1 MTLRSLLAG
10 GCCMAALVAMPSLA
24 AAQTETAP
32 VTTQADT
39 AIGDPVA
46 SAKLAA
52 DVGRDNTSAAGSGD
66 VVVTGTRITRP
77 NTRSAAP
84 IVTTTAFDIAAQ
96 GATTIE
102 EVVNRLP
109 QVQVNSEQNFS
120 DSEGRQRIKLRSLGY
135 ERTLTLIDGLRI
147 GLPNTVDV
155 GIIPNALVERIDV
168 LTGGA
173 SSVYGSDAISGV
185 VNFILKKNFEG
196 IRIDANYSFF
206 NHDNGSNAVTAAAER
221 AGFNSSNGLTN
232 DGGRSDISLAAGVNL
247 FDNRVNFSSFINY
260 RQSDL
265 VQLVDRSNSVCEVTQ
280 PSNTAPLSCTRASYT
295 PAGTIIPQSGPRAGQ
310 QLVNNPN
317 GNGTFIPI
325 NSGPPGT
332 SANPYDDWAFQ
343 RPFERVNV
351 GGFLSAELTDDIEL
365 YANALFYRDKS
376 YNTQLNRTFSYTAYG
391 NGDVPFQVNCD
402 NPFLSGA
409 QRGDLCGTNAG
420 VAGQFAPIDVRYR
433 FDGQPLVQQKFTNE
447 GYRIVAGLRGR
458 GLNDVWTYDVAGMI
472 SRARLDTIDVPFAQF
487 ANINRSLD
495 VVNVGGVPTC
505 RAVVNGSDPNC
516 VPFNAFAPF
525 NKDQALNQYLYGGA
539 TGGISTRIPRLMQ
552 FLGTISGDLGK
563 YGITS
568 PLAEQG
574 LAVAIS
580 AEYRDEMERT
590 DVNQVFIDNNGGQ
603 NQRVTQNILEANA
616 EIQAPLVE
624 NQSWTRLLQ
633 VNGGY
638 RVSKYNRLDNR
649 FTTWKIEGL
658 WSPIE
663 DVTFRAS
670 YNKAQAAPGVG
681 AAANAANVTWN
692 QGFYADPCAPR
703 IDPANPSGPRLAPIA
718 TQAQCGNTGL
728 PANLY
733 GSASLICPNDACTVR
748 EGGFNL
754 KPETAYT
761 KTFGVVL
768 RPRFIPGLVVSAD
781 RWLIDLEDQL
791 VFLQPQD
798 LINECLNTGLEYFCS
813 GIVRNAGSGT
823 LSSPAGSR
831 PAAGWV
837 ARGSSNGYKEQSYG
851 WDFQGQYNVRLGG
864 AGSLDVSFNGT
875 LMTRNGGQASPAAI
889 KRNCTGYFGS
899 GCGES
904 MPRWAHQLR
913 ATWFAPERI
922 ANVSV
927 NLRHRS
933 GMPTT
938 FYAPADTGIPV
949 QDESARRD
957 QYPGIA
963 AYDWIDLAVGFDI
976 NKRMTFRIAANNL
989 FDRDPPLV
997 PDSRS
1002 RIGLLRGNTIMG
1014 YDLLGRQIVAGV
1026 SLKL

>member
-1 MTLRSLLAG
+1 MLKKTLLAG
-10 GCCMAALVAMPSLA
+10 GCCMAALVAMPLPA
-24 AAQTETAP
+24 MAQTDPAP
-32 VTTQADT
+32 AT

-52 DVGRDNTSAAGSGD
+52 DVGRDTTTASNDPQD

-147 GLPNTVDV
+147 GLPNSLDV
-155 GIIPNALVERIDV
+155 SIIPNALVERIDV

-173 SSVYGSDAISGV
+173 SSVYGSDAVAGV

-196 IRIDANYSFF
+196 IRIDANYNFF
-206 NHDNGSNAVTAAAER
+206 NHDNTANDVTAAARR
-221 AGFNSSNGLTN
+221 AGFASPNGLTN
-232 DGGRSDISLAAGVNL
+232 DGGRSDLSIAAGTSL
-247 FDNRVNFSSFINY
+247 FDGRVRFSSFLNY
-260 RQSDL
+260 RQSNL
-265 VQLVDRSNSVCEVTQ
+265 VKLGDRSYSICEVLQ
-280 PSNTAPLSCTRASYT
+280 SSNTAPLGCSRASYT
-295 PAGTIIPQSGPRAGQ
+295 PAGTIIPQSGSRAGQ

-325 NSGPPGT
+325 NSGPSGS
-332 SANPYDDWAFQ
+332 SANPYDDFAFQ

-351 GGFLSAELTDDIEL
+351 GGFLTAEITDEIEL

-376 YNTQLNRTFSYTAYG
+376 YNTQLNRTLSYSAFGSDPYR
-391 NGDVPFQVNCD
+391 VNCD
-402 NPFLSGA
+402 NPFLSA
-409 QRGDLCGTNAG
+409 SQRTTLCGANAG
-420 VAGQFAPIDVRYR
+420 VAGQFAPLDVRYR
-433 FDGQPLVQQKFTNE
+433 FDGLPLTRQEFTNE
-447 GYRIVAGLRGR
+447 GYRIVAGLRGKA
-458 GLNDVWTYDVAGMI
+458 LNDVWTYDVAGMI
-472 SRARLDTIDVPFAQF
+472 SRAQLTTIDFPFA
-487 ANINRSLD
+487 APERVNRSLD
-495 VVNVGGVPTC
+495 VVSVGGVPTC
-505 RAVVNGSDPNC
+505 RSVVNGSDPRC
-516 VPFNAFAPF
+516 VPFNAFLPF
-525 NKDQALNQYLYGGA
+525 NKDKATNDYLYGGA
-539 TGGISTRIPRLMQ
+539 TGGISTRIPRMLQ
-552 FLGTISGDLGK
+552 FLATTSGDLGK

-574 LAVAIS
+574 VAIALG
-580 AEYRDEMERT
+580 AEYRSEMDRT
-590 DVNQVFIDNNGGQ
+590 DPNAIFIENNGGEAT
-603 NQRVTQNILEANA
+603 RVTQNILEANA
-616 EIQAPLVE
+616 EVQVPLVE
-624 NQSWTRLLQ
+624 NQSWTKLLQ

-638 RVSKYNRLDNR
+638 RVSKYNLLADR
-649 FTTWKIEGL
+649 FTTWKVEGL

-663 DVTFRAS
+663 DISFRGS

-681 AAANAANVTWN
+681 AAANAANIFWN
-692 QGFYADPCAPR
+692 QGFYSDPCAPR
-703 IDPANPSGPRLAPIA
+703 IDPANPTGPRLAPSA
-718 TQAQCGNTGL
+718 TQAQCANTGL

-733 GSASLICPNDACTVR
+733 GSATLICPNDACTVR

-754 KPETAYT
+754 APETAYT
-761 KTFGVVL
+761 KTFGIVL
-768 RPRFIPGLVVSAD
+768 RPRFIPGLVVSVD

-791 VFLQPQD
+791 DFLQPQNI
-798 LINECLNTGLEYFCS
+798 INECLTTGLDYFCR
-813 GIVRNAGSGT
+813 GIVRNPGTGT
-823 LSSPAGSR
+823 LSSAPASR
-831 PAAGWV
+831 PATGWV
-837 ARGSSNGYKEQSYG
+837 ARGSANGYRSQSHG
-851 WDFQGQYNVRLGG
+851 WDFQGQYNVRLGN
-864 AGSLDVSFNGT
+864 AGSLDVGFNGT
-875 LMTRNGGQASPAAI
+875 LMTRVGSQSSPTAVA
-889 KRNCTGYFGS
+889 RDCTGYFGS

-904 MPRWAHQLR
+904 LPRWAHQMR
-913 ATWFAPERI
+913 VTWFAPERV

-927 NLRHRS
+927 NWRHR
-933 GMPTT
+933 GPMPLT
-938 FYAPADTGIPV
+938 FYSPADTGIPR

-957 QYPGIA
+957 QYPGIG
-963 AYDWIDLAVGFDI
+963 AYNWIDLAVGFDI
-976 NKRMTFRIAANNL
+976 NKRMSFRIAANNL

-1002 RIGLLRGNTIMG
+1002 TIGLLRGNTIMG

>member
-1 MTLRSLLAG
+1 MLKKTLLAG

-24 AAQTETAP
+24 LA
-32 VTTQADT
+32 QADPAPAT

-52 DVGRDNTSAAGSGD
+52 DVGRDTTTASDGAQD

-77 NTRSAAP
+77 NNRSAAP

-135 ERTLTLIDGLRI
+135 ERTLMLIDGLRI
-147 GLPNTVDV
+147 GLPNSVDV

-173 SSVYGSDAISGV
+173 SSVYGSDAVAGV

-206 NHDNGSNAVTAAAER
+206 NHDNAANAVTDAARR
-221 AGFNSSNGLTN
+221 AGFNSPNGLTN
-232 DGGRSDISLAAGVNL
+232 DGGRSDISLAAGTNL
-247 FDNRVNFSSFINY
+247 FDGRVNFTSFINY
-260 RQSDL
+260 RQSNL
-265 VQLVDRSNSVCEVTQ
+265 VKLGDRSYSICEVLQ
-280 PSNTAPLSCTRASYT
+280 SSNTAPLGCSRASYT
-295 PAGTIIPQSGPRAGQ
+295 PAGTIIVRPGTSTAL

-325 NSGPPGT
+325 NSGPSGS
-332 SANPYDDWAFQ
+332 SANPYDDFASQ
-343 RPFERVNV
+343 RAFERVNV
-351 GGFLSAELTDDIEL
+351 GGFLTAEITDQIEL

-376 YNTQLNRTFSYTAYG
+376 YNTQLNRTLSYSAFG
-391 NGDVPFQVNCD
+391 NDPYRVNCD
-402 NPFLSGA
+402 NPFLSA
-409 QRGDLCGTNAG
+409 SQATTLCGANAG
-420 VAGQFAPIDVRYR
+420 VAGQFAPLDVRYR
-433 FDGQPLVQQKFTNE
+433 FDGLPLTRQQFTNE
-447 GYRIVAGLRGR
+447 GYRIVAGLRGKAL
-458 GLNDVWTYDVAGMI
+458 GDAWTYDVAGMI
-472 SRARLDTIDVPFAQF
+472 SRAQLTTIDFPFA
-487 ANINRSLD
+487 APERVNRSLD
-495 VVNVGGVPTC
+495 VVNVGGTPTC
-505 RAVVNGSDPNC
+505 RSVVNGSDPRC
-516 VPFNAFAPF
+516 VPFNAFVPF
-525 NKDQALNQYLYGGA
+525 NKDQATNNYLYGGA
-539 TGGISTRIPRLMQ
+539 TGGISKRIPRLMQ

-574 LAVAIS
+574 VAVALG
-580 AEYRDEMERT
+580 AEYRDEMDRT
-590 DVNQVFIDNNGGQ
+590 DPNAIFIENNGGEAV
-603 NQRVTQNILEANA
+603 RVTQNILEANV
-616 EIQAPLVE
+616 EVQAPLVE

-638 RVSKYNRLDNR
+638 RLSKYNRLDNR
-649 FTTWKIEGL
+649 FTTWKVEGL
-658 WSPIE
+658 WSPVE
-663 DVTFRAS
+663 DITFRAS

-681 AAANAANVTWN
+681 AAAGAANVFWN

-703 IDPANPSGPRLAPIA
+703 VDPNNPTGPRLAPA
-718 TQAQCGNTGL
+718 FSQAQCANTGL

-733 GSASLICPNDACTVR
+733 GSTTLICPNDACTVR

-754 KPETAYT
+754 TPETAYT

-768 RPRFIPGLVVSAD
+768 RPRFIPGLVVSVD

-798 LINECLNTGLEYFCS
+798 IINECLNTGLDYFCR
-813 GIVRNAGSGT
+813 GIVRNPGTGT
-823 LSSPAGSR
+823 LSSSPATR
-831 PAAGWV
+831 PATGWV

-851 WDFQGQYNVRLGG
+851 WDFQGQYNVGLGG
-864 AGSLDVSFNGT
+864 AGLLDVSFNGT
-875 LMTRNGGQASPAAI
+875 LMTRNGGQASPNAVR
-889 KRNCTGYFGS
+889 RNCTGYFGS

-904 MPRWAHQLR
+904 LPRWAHQMR
-913 ATWFAPERI
+913 VTWFAPERV

-927 NLRHRS
+927 NWRHR
-933 GMPTT
+933 GAMPTT
-938 FYAPADTGIPV
+938 FYAPADTGIPA
-949 QDESARRD
+949 QDESQRRD
-957 QYPGIA
+957 QYPGIG
-963 AYDWIDLAVGFDI
+963 AYNWIDVALGFDI
-976 NKRMTFRIAANNL
+976 SKRMAFRIAANNL

-997 PDSRS
+997 PDSRA

>member
-1 MTLRSLLAG
+1 MTMRKMLAG
-10 GCCMAALVAMPSLA
+10 GCCVAALMAMPTMA
-24 AAQTETAP
+24 AAQTETPPA
-32 VTTQADT
+32 TL
-39 AIGDPVA
+39 IGDPVA
-46 SAKLAA
+46 SAKLAG
-52 DVGRDNTSAAGSGD
+52 DIGRTQEAPSGQD
-66 VVVTGTRITRP
+66 VVVTGTRIVRP
-77 NTRSAAP
+77 NNRSAAP

-135 ERTLTLIDGLRI
+135 ERTLMLIDGLRI

-173 SSVYGSDAISGV
+173 SSVYGSDAVSGV
-185 VNFILKKNFEG
+185 VNFILKKNFSG

-206 NHDNGSNAVTAAAER
+206 NHNNSANAVTEAARR
-221 AGFNSSNGLTN
+221 AGFASPDGLSN
-232 DGGRSDISLAAGVNL
+232 DGGRSDISLAAGTNL
-247 FDNRVNFSSFINY
+247 FDGRVNLSSFINY
-260 RQSDL
+260 RQSSL
-265 VQLVDRSNSVCEVTQ
+265 VKLGDRSTAVCEVTQ
-280 PSNTAPLSCTRASYT
+280 SANNAPLGCNRASFT

-317 GNGTFIPI
+317 GDGTFIPI
-325 NSGPPGT
+325 NSGPSGA
-332 SANPYDDWAFQ
+332 SANPYDDHAFQ

-351 GGFLSAELTDDIEL
+351 GGFLTAEITSDIEL

-376 YNTQLNRTFSYTAYG
+376 YNTVLNRTFNFGAYG
-391 NGDVPFQVNCD
+391 SDPYQVNCD
-402 NPFLSGA
+402 NPFLSA
-409 QRGDLCGTNAG
+409 SQRTDLCGVNAG
-420 VAGQFAPIDVRYR
+420 VAGQYAPIDVRYR
-433 FDGQPLVQQKFTNE
+433 FDGLPLVRSKFTNE
-447 GYRIVAGLRGR
+447 GYRIVAGLRGK
-458 GLNDVWTYDVAGMI
+458 GLNDVWSYDVAAMI
-472 SRARLDTIDVPFAQF
+472 SRARLDTIDQPFAQF
-487 ANINRSLD
+487 ANVNRSLD

-505 RAVVNGSDPNC
+505 RSVVNGSDPNC

-525 NKDQALNQYLYGGA
+525 NKDQALNDYLYGA
-539 TGGISTRIPRLMQ
+539 ASGGISTRIPRLLQ
-552 FLGTISGDLGK
+552 FLATTSGDLGK

-568 PLAEQG
+568 PFAEQG
-574 LAVAIS
+574 VAVALG
-580 AEYRDEMERT
+580 AEYREEMERT
-590 DVNQVFIDNNGGQ
+590 VVNQIFIDNNGGQ
-603 NQRVTQNILEANA
+603 NQRVTQNIFEANA

-633 VNGGY
+633 FNGGY
-638 RVSKYNRLDNR
+638 RVSKYNRLENR

-658 WSPIE
+658 WSPVE
-663 DVTFRAS
+663 DITFRAS

-681 AAANAANVTWN
+681 AAAGASNIFWN

-703 IDPANPSGPRLAPIA
+703 VDTNNPSGPRLAPLYSA
-718 TQAQCGNTGL
+718 AQCANTGL

-733 GSASLICPNDACTVR
+733 GSATLICPNDACTVR

-768 RPRFIPGLVVSAD
+768 RPRFIPGLTVSVD

-791 VFLQPQD
+791 TFVQPQD
-798 LINECLNTGLEYFCS
+798 FINECLTTGLDYFCR
-813 GIVRNAGSGT
+813 GVVRNPGTGT
-823 LSSPAGSR
+823 LSSSPATS
-831 PAAGWV
+831 PATGWV
-837 ARGSSNGYKEQSYG
+837 ARGSTNGYKEQSYG
-851 WDFQGQYNVRLGG
+851 WDFQGQYNVGLGG
-864 AGSLDVSFNGT
+864 AGLLDVSFNGT
-875 LMTRNGGQASPAAI
+875 LMTRNGGQASPTAI
-889 KRNCTGYFGS
+889 QRNCTGYFSS

-904 MPRWAHQLR
+904 MPRWAHQAR
-913 ATWFAPERI
+913 VTWFAPERI

-927 NLRHRS
+927 NWRHRS

-938 FYAPADTGIPV
+938 FYAPASTGIPQ
-949 QDESARRD
+949 QDESQRRD

-963 AYDWIDLAVGFDI
+963 AYDWIDLAIGFDI

-989 FDRDPPLV
+989 FDRDPPIV

-1002 RIGLLRGNTIMG
+1002 KIGLLRGNTIMG

-1026 SLKL
+1026 SLRL